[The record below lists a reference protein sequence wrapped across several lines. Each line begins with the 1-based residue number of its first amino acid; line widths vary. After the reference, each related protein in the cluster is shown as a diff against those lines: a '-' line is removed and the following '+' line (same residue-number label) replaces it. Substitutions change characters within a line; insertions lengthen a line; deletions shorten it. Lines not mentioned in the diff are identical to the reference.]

1 MINTPLMN
9 VMTAAALKAG
19 RSLRQNFGQN
29 NRLDVARKGP
39 GDFVSLADK
48 KAEEILHAELEKAR
62 PGYSFF
68 MEESGSVEGPDKSHC
83 WHVDPLDGTTNY
95 LHGIPHFAV
104 SVALEREGQMVA
116 GVVYNPMTDDMYVAE
131 KGQGAF
137 HNNRRMRV
145 SAQNTV
151 AESLI
156 AIGIPHIGK
165 QGHPQFL
172 KELALT
178 LTRFVG
184 HRRNGAAALDMAG
197 VAAGMFEGYYE
208 RHLNSWDI
216 AAGIVLVREA
226 GGFVSD
232 LKGGQNLNGKN
243 VDLACGNESTHAA
256 LLEIL
261 AKAG

>member
-9 VMTAAALKAG
+9 VMTAAVMKAG

-29 NRLDVARKGP
+29 GRLEVAKKGP
-39 GDFVSLADK
+39 GDFVSNADK
-48 KAEEILHAELEKAR
+48 KAEEILFNELDKAR
-62 PGYSFF
+62 PGYSFLL
-68 MEESGSVEGPDKSHC
+68 EESGVVAGTDDTHR
-83 WHVDPLDGTTNY
+83 WHIDPLDGTTNF

-104 SVALEREGQMVA
+104 SVALEREGALVA
-116 GVVYNPMTDDMYVAE
+116 GAVYNPVTDDMFVAE

-145 SAQNTV
+145 SQTIIPS
-151 AESLI
+151 ESLI
-156 AIGIPHIGK
+156 AVGIPHIGK
-165 QGHPQFL
+165 SGGPQYI

-184 HRRNGAAALDMAG
+184 HRRMGAAALDMAG
-197 VAAGMFEGYYE
+197 VAAGQYGGYYE
-208 RHLNSWDI
+208 RNVNSWDI

-232 LKGGQNLNGKN
+232 IKGGTNFLGPNISI
-243 VDLACGNESTHAA
+243 VAGNEAIHRE
-256 LLEIL
+256 LLDVL
-261 AKAG
+261 KKV

>member
-1 MINTPLMN
+1 MITTPLMN

-29 NRLDVARKGP
+29 SRLDVTRKGP

-48 KAEEILHAELEKAR
+48 KAEEILFNELDKAR
-62 PGYSFF
+62 PGYNFF

-83 WHVDPLDGTTNY
+83 WHVDPLDGTTNF

-116 GVVYNPMTDDMYVAE
+116 GVVYNPITDDMFVAE

-145 SAQNTV
+145 SAQLNA
-151 AESLI
+151 AEALI
-156 AIGIPHIGK
+156 AVGIPHIGK
-165 QGHPQFL
+165 AGGPQFL

-178 LTRFVG
+178 MSRFG
-184 HRRNGAAALDMAG
+184 DHRRLGAAALDMAG
-197 VAAGMFEGYYE
+197 VAAGMYDGYYE
-208 RHLNSWDI
+208 RGLNSWDI
-216 AAGIVLVREA
+216 GAGVVLVREA
-226 GGFVSD
+226 GGFVTD
-232 LKGGQNLNGKN
+232 LKGGQNLLGKN
-243 VDLACGNESTHAA
+243 VDLVCGNEAIYAA
-256 LLEIL
+256 LRDIVG
-261 AKAG
+261 KAG